1 MQMEAKH
8 MQCFS
13 TVLCFCWN
21 GWQTRKEE
29 TMGRPSGWCATSVL
43 HDIPHVQGT
52 APAGSVKQC
61 HNACHP
67 HPCAVSTRM
76 LDDSV
81 QMSSTLC
88 SSSAF
93 MQPAFSLAAIT
104 ARLSSMLR
112 SYTSLELAL
121 SGLNST
127 SSCQMQAQKWEQSR
141 RLYVRYHKIQ
151 ALCILY
157 LQP

>member
-1 MQMEAKH
+1 MEAKH

-29 TMGRPSGWCATSVL
+29 TMGRPSGWCATSVP
-43 HDIPHVQGT
+43 HEIPHVQGT

-67 HPCAVSTRM
+67 HSCAVSTRM

-81 QMSSTLC
+81 QMSSTLW

-93 MQPAFSLAAIT
+93 MQPAFSLAAVT
-104 ARLSSMLR
+104 ARLSSMLH